1 MSYGVMREQIDPVT
15 LEPYSRVVLWFTLE
29 STALQVADMLNANR
43 PDQSTLDVGSRYVY
57 RVGFWPV
64 RGLVTEETSKDVV
77 AIVERIESSASTP
90 PSTNT

>member
-1 MSYGVMREQIDPVT
+1 MREQIDPVT
-15 LEPYSRVVLWFTLE
+15 LKPYSRVVLWFTLE

-77 AIVERIESSASTP
+77 AIVERTESSEDALLF
-90 PSTNT
+90 TNTLLEK

>member
-1 MSYGVMREQIDPVT
+1 MREQIDPVT

-29 STALQVADMLNANR
+29 STALQVVDMLNDNR